1 MPYEAVSRAL
11 AYVSCLTTMSL
22 FATSMAIAAV
32 NVGTVRSAGGCPPA
46 ACTAQVEKPPGT
58 AFGSLT
64 SKAHVDAIAA
74 AHGPKKI

>member
-32 NVGTVRSAGGCPPA
+32 NVGSGRSAGGCPSS
-46 ACTAQVEKPPGT
+46 ACTAQVQKPPGM
-58 AFGSLT
+58 AKGSLT
-64 SKAHVDAIAA
+64 SKARVEAA
-74 AHGPKKI
+74 ASTIQAKKI